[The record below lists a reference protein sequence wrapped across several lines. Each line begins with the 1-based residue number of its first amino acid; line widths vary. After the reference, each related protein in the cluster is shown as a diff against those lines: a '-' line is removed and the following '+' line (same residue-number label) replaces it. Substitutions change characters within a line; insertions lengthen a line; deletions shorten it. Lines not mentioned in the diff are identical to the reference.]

1 LLLLRV
7 ADGERAGGHTVN
19 AWGRATFGDPCREC
33 GYAWDVEPDDAAR
46 IVADAP
52 AAFRQALAGEDG
64 TRTHPERGPQTV
76 TDVVR
81 TNAHDVHHH
90 LHDVRRILGRPVTP
104 PVATAP

>member
-1 LLLLRV
+1 
-7 ADGERAGGHTVN
+7 VN

-64 TRTHPERGPQTV
+64 TRTHPDLGWPAPCGPSPAPP
-76 TDVVR
+76 R
-81 TNAHDVHHH
+81 TGA
-90 LHDVRRILGRPVTP
+90 TP
-104 PVATAP
+104 SPRPVATAP